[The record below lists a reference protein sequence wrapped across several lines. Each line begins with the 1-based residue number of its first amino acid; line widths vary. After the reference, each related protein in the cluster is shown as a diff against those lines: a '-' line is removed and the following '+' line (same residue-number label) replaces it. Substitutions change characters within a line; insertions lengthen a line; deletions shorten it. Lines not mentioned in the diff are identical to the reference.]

1 MTLKAILL
9 DLNGVI
15 INDEPINQQLI
26 DEILLRENLRLDPT
40 DYQQLCLGRG
50 TRACLK
56 DLLARRGRIL
66 TEENLNGLITA
77 KVKAYQQKIASLEEL
92 PIYPG
97 VKEILSRIQSAGLSI
112 GLVTGA
118 IRAEVEL
125 ILKRL
130 EIHHYFNIIITG
142 DESKT
147 SKPDPDIY
155 FLAVELLNQQNPALR
170 ITPEDCLVI
179 ENTAA
184 GIIGAKNAGM
194 QVVGVANTYPFHMLQ
209 RQTNWTVDYLVDLEL
224 ERIQKVFA
232 GEEYELLTE
241 VN

>member
-1 MTLKAILL
+1 MTLKAILF
-9 DLNGVI
+9 DLSGVI
-15 INDEPINQQLI
+15 INDEPIHQQLI
-26 DEILLRENLRLDPT
+26 DEILLGENLRLAPT

-66 TEENLNGLITA
+66 AEEDLDSLITA
-77 KVKAYQQKIASLEEL
+77 KVQAYQQKIASLEEL

-97 VKEILSRIQSAGLSI
+97 VKEILNRIQSAGLSI

-118 IRAEVEL
+118 IRAEAEL
-125 ILKRL
+125 ILKQL
-130 EIHHYFNIIITG
+130 GIYHYFNVIVTG
-142 DESKT
+142 DELDN
-147 SKPDPDIY
+147 SKPDPAIY
-155 FLAVELLNQQNPALR
+155 NLAVKLLNKQNPALL

-224 ERIQKVFA
+224 ERIKKVFA

>member
-1 MTLKAILL
+1 M
-9 DLNGVI
+9 
-15 INDEPINQQLI
+15 
-26 DEILLRENLRLDPT
+26 
-40 DYQQLCLGRG
+40 
-50 TRACLK
+50 K

-66 TEENLNGLITA
+66 TEENLDSLITA
-77 KVKAYQQKIASLEEL
+77 KVQAYQQKIASLEEL

-97 VKEILSRIQSAGLSI
+97 VKEILSQIQSAGLSI

-118 IRAEVEL
+118 IRAEAEL

-130 EIHHYFNIIITG
+130 EIKHYFNIIVTG

-155 FLAVELLNQQNPALR
+155 LLAVELLNKQNPALQ

-209 RQTNWTVDYLVDLEL
+209 RQTNWTVDYLVDLEI
-224 ERIQKVFA
+224 ERIKKVFS
-232 GEEYELLTE
+232 GQEYELLTE